1 MRFPVKASG
10 PVEKANHLARN
21 GKLGATVRSVIEDL
35 KPEAAYSYADK
46 GKRTALM
53 VLDLQDASEMPRVAE
68 PWFLST
74 PASSSSRR
82 WSWRTW
88 KGLAPASNGPSR
100 ILAEIRLPPALPP
113 RRRAMASAATATW
126 RWLA

>member
-21 GKLGATVRSVIEDL
+21 GKLGATVRSMIEDL

-68 PWFLST
+68 PWFLAFNAGVEFQ
-74 PASSSSRR
+74 PAMV
-82 WSWRTW
+82 
-88 KGLAPASNGPSR
+88 LED
-100 ILAEIRLPPALPP
+100 LE
-113 RRRAMASAATATW
+113 RAGHSIERAVENFG
-126 RWLA
+126 